1 MGILK
6 GYVNKENNSN
16 RIYSREDVGKMS
28 PETFSKNEKAID
40 HQMRT
45 VGVPSNSDLKN
56 SSDVVYVAAYK
67 RADGTEVS
75 AYYRSRP
82 DGSGVSSTNTG
93 NGGGDLVPNTNGENN
108 GGDLVPNTNIGDSI
122 DKILNFL
129 GGSYSGESIIPTD
142 GKSPLDKMGSGD
154 IVSQI
159 LNMIAG
165 NGTGSSN
172 ENILQKILGGAK
184 TDGANNDVISNL
196 LNVLSGG
203 NTGDLEK
210 ILNPQGNGGILDEKL
225 PQDKAGTSSQNPLD
239 MSTNPISAILDYI
252 NTGKLDV
259 NKLLPTPNNDGGI
272 IDENPNYPWEGQDDT
287 KNKNSKKDKE
297 EEKVNPL
304 NDLLNYV
311 TTGEFNKDQFIGHVV
326 DSVADNELFDMP
338 EDNDPNREMLLKL
351 VKQNNEFI
359 DGILDGVT
367 NLLPEDSQITDAVKG
382 LVQYKKNMSEQMETM
397 LDPEKAK
404 EQMIAETKQWL
415 SDFTDFT
422 GQLVRGDFE
431 NIKWDEVGQKL
442 HISQIASMINPVAGV
457 IATLAVDVAPKVV
470 KLVEGINSGDK
481 VEIIQNAI
489 GAFTNCMGVVG
500 QLKSAIGNKIAEFSK
515 DVDAKIYNEATQTYD
530 NLGQIQDAGYK
541 YETYVK
547 AEMFDQ
553 ANQEALKLNDLSTD
567 MMQGNAT
574 GFATNINDI
583 NVDEITT
590 DNFEPSTV
598 LQGGIS
604 KTEYPDVSTEVPN
617 VQSSQTT
624 DFGDSAIIASQI
636 SNAINS
642 IMNNSQNASNLNVSD
657 APQFRASSNNLDTL
671 LQKVTTAKNQ
681 EEYSKLLKEYAQQKE
696 KYQKT
701 QDLTAQLD
709 YASQNKDY
717 QGVTQ
722 TAKNYMQQDSGMQPA
737 NQKLTKEHYNNK
749 LETLINNA
757 LGFQPAS
764 AEKVPTGFASGTGN
778 VSKSSNKI
786 PNELK
791 KLNAVKDKFI
801 IDQATNIGRRT
812 GSFASGSVKNSS
824 ELWQYA
830 SQNKVI
836 DKENVQ
842 EFSNI
847 DQISNSNLNKF
858 VHNKVQQQLHMN
870 DVKGLIFKPT
880 SSLSNLI
887 KNSRDMHK
895 FISDNYAKL
904 SQGKNLQSSIKL
916 DYNIDDWGAIN
927 RADIYNPTIDKN
939 GTFKAVI
946 VDTYDFNKGELNPL
960 VKAGR
965 NVQEAGLLKPF

>member
-1 MGILK
+1 MQLGFFDIEKRHQQLNKLK
-6 GYVNKENNSN
+6 
-16 RIYSREDVGKMS
+16 D
-28 PETFSKNEKAID
+28 
-40 HQMRT
+40 
-45 VGVPSNSDLKN
+45 
-56 SSDVVYVAAYK
+56 
-67 RADGTEVS
+67 
-75 AYYRSRP
+75 
-82 DGSGVSSTNTG
+82 
-93 NGGGDLVPNTNGENN
+93 
-108 GGDLVPNTNIGDSI
+108 
-122 DKILNFL
+122 
-129 GGSYSGESIIPTD
+129 
-142 GKSPLDKMGSGD
+142 PL
-154 IVSQI
+154 
-159 LNMIAG
+159 L
-165 NGTGSSN
+165 
-172 ENILQKILGGAK
+172 
-184 TDGANNDVISNL
+184 
-196 LNVLSGG
+196 VLSSLI
-203 NTGDLEK
+203 DFEMFRCEIEK
-210 ILNPQGNGGILDEKL
+210 CFEKEHKDNSGRK
-225 PQDKAGTSSQNPLD
+225 PFDKV
-239 MSTNPISAILDYI
+239 M
-252 NTGKLDV
+252 
-259 NKLLPTPNNDGGI
+259 
-272 IDENPNYPWEGQDDT
+272 
-287 KNKNSKKDKE
+287 
-297 EEKVNPL
+297 
-304 NDLLNYV
+304 
-311 TTGEFNKDQFIGHVV
+311 
-326 DSVADNELFDMP
+326 LFKAL
-338 EDNDPNREMLLKL
+338 LLKRL
-351 VKQNNEFI
+351 YALSFEELEF
-359 DGILDGVT
+359 
-367 NLLPEDSQITDAVKG
+367 QITDRSSFRRFLKLNENGYSPDEKTFWLFSDG
-382 LVQYKKNMSEQMETM
+382 LAKNKVIDNLFLNFDEFLNSQGYTS
-397 LDPEKAK
+397 
-404 EQMIAETKQWL
+404 KQ
-415 SDFTDFT
+415 
-422 GQLVRGDFE
+422 G
-431 NIKWDEVGQKL
+431 
-442 HISQIASMINPVAGV
+442 SMIDASFVEVPKQRNTREENKEIKEGKIRESFTQNVHKLAQKDTDARWTKKGGGGNQTMGV
-457 IATLAVDVAPKVV
+457 KNRSLSEANFLKPLTKCVFRRTL

-481 VEIIQNAI
+481 AEIIQNAI

-567 MMQGNAT
+567 MMQGKAT
-574 GFATNINDI
+574 GFAININDI
-583 NVDEITT
+583 NVDEITN
-590 DNFEPSTV
+590 DNFEPTTV

-617 VQSSQTT
+617 VQNSQTT

-657 APQFRASSNNLDTL
+657 APQFRASSNNLNTSIEAIKKAQTVQKNNLDTL

-764 AEKVPTGFASGTGN
+764 AEEVPTGFASGTGN

-965 NVQEAGLLKPF
+965 NVQEAGLLKPFYSICFVEIKKNELQHILNVYKTTNDLNMYKNPDLYYNLIKLINNKGY